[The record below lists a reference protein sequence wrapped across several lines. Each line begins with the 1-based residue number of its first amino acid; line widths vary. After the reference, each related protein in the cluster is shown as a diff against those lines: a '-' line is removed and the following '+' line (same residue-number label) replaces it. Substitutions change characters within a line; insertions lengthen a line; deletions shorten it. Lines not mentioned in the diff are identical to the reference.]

1 MLGIYSY
8 IVDYLTRYATTHD
21 MRRKVG
27 HSSLFLVSPFLL
39 FLSVSSSLFSYLVVG
54 DHLEKGHLRDG
65 GEVVHA
71 DDVLRALARRGDLAH
86 AEGGRVGSEHTML
99 GDDLSG

>member
-1 MLGIYSY
+1 M
-8 IVDYLTRYATTHD
+8 
-21 MRRKVG
+21 
-27 HSSLFLVSPFLL
+27 
-39 FLSVSSSLFSYLVVG
+39 G
-54 DHLEKGHLRDG
+54 DHLEEGHLRDG

-86 AEGGRVGSEHTML
+86 AEGGRVGGEHTML